1 MNPLLQLQNNPMLN
15 LIQTLRSGISP
26 QKIAQNIINNNPQ
39 AANMLKQMQTA
50 CGNQD
55 PKTFVLEQC
64 KNNGVEESQVLEI
77 AKMMGLK

>member
-1 MNPLLQLQNNPMLN
+1 M
-15 LIQTLRSGISP
+15 
-26 QKIAQNIINNNPQ
+26 AQNIINNNPQ